1 MAKAELIKES
11 SHFLRGAV
19 GEELSQETAHF
30 SSTSAQVLKFHGM
43 YQQEDRDSR
52 QERKKEGQEKG
63 YMFMLR
69 TKVPGGRVTPA
80 QYLAHDEIASRF
92 ANGTLRITARQDFQ
106 LHGVLKKDMKEALQ
120 TTLILVVWIVFWLGG
135 TIGGAVLQA
144 RLIDIGV
151 MSDIDP
157 PWIITIGSSFIGFFA
172 GAYAAVK
179 LGDLTLRK
187 ND

>member
-1 MAKAELIKES
+1 
-11 SHFLRGAV
+11 
-19 GEELSQETAHF
+19 
-30 SSTSAQVLKFHGM
+30 
-43 YQQEDRDSR
+43 
-52 QERKKEGQEKG
+52 
-63 YMFMLR
+63 
-69 TKVPGGRVTPA
+69 
-80 QYLAHDEIASRF
+80 
-92 ANGTLRITARQDFQ
+92 
-106 LHGVLKKDMKEALQ
+106 MKEALQ

-179 LGDLTLRK
+179 LGDLTLRRK
-187 ND
+187 